1 MLIDGYNYENGTFKE
16 SKVLNKKRT
25 LARTACLLTLPKCLN
40 YKYTYSYIVVK

>member
-1 MLIDGYNYENGTFKE
+1 MKNGTFKE

-25 LARTACLLTLPKCLN
+25 LAKSTCLHTLPKCLN